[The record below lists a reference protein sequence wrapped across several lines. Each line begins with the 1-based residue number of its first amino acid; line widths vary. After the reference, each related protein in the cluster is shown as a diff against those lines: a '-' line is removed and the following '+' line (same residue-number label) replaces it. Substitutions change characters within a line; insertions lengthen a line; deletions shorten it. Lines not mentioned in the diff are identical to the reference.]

1 MPWPMRTIGYLIPAT
16 HFIEIIRGIV
26 LRGATLS
33 DLWQPV
39 TTLAVMGVVLF
50 ILSALRFRKKIA

>member
-1 MPWPMRTIGYLIPAT
+1 MPLPMKAIGYVIPAT

-26 LRGATLS
+26 LRGATLV

-39 TTLAVMGVVLF
+39 LTLAVMGVILF
-50 ILSALRFRKKIA
+50 VLSALRFRKKIA

>member
-1 MPWPMRTIGYLIPAT
+1 VLAA

-33 DLWQPV
+33 DLLPEV
-39 TTLAVMGVVLF
+39 GILSLMGLVLLV
-50 ILSALRFRKKIA
+50 LSALRFRKKLV

>member
-1 MPWPMRTIGYLIPAT
+1 VLAA

-33 DLWQPV
+33 DLLPEV
-39 TTLAVMGVVLF
+39 GTLSMTGLV
-50 ILSALRFRKKIA
+50 LSALRFRKKPV